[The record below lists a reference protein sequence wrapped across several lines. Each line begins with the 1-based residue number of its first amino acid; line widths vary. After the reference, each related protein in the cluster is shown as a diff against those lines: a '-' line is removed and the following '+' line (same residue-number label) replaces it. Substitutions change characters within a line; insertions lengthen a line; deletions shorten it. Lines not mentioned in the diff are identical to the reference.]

1 MVLFG
6 LSQITL
12 KQCSLYEIGMGKEDF
27 HREGLPA
34 HRKEL
39 GVASLNDSFS
49 QQRDKWRGQHFRPD
63 SSASSPGM
71 QGEPI
76 SNLGTANSSLL

>member
-1 MVLFG
+1 
-6 LSQITL
+6 
-12 KQCSLYEIGMGKEDF
+12 MGKEDF

-39 GVASLNDSFS
+39 GLASLNGSFS

-63 SSASSPGM
+63 SSASSGCRVSRSATSVQQIVPFY
-71 QGEPI
+71 
-76 SNLGTANSSLL
+76 NDLLDLGS